1 MAHYR
6 LALRPLSALARVALR
21 LLANAGWVSVSTRP
35 RGSIASIVFVIVSL
49 SVVAGVLVTAGV
61 TPMIAVS
68 NAVAQSAVGIFDN
81 LPSYI
86 SIGTLPG
93 PDTIYAEDAGT
104 PVPVATVFDENR
116 QQVPWDQVSQA
127 VKDATVDGED
137 RRFYSH
143 GGVDVTGI
151 IRAALSGITGSSGT
165 QQGASTIAQ
174 QLVKNL
180 SIQEALQLPTVK
192 QQQAAINAADAF
204 TLDRKLKEAKLAIS
218 LEKKY
223 SKQQIL
229 LAYMNVAPFGGT
241 TYGIEAAAER
251 YYGEDASKLTVVQ
264 AATLIAIVQNPNVRA
279 PVDKAGYAANKVRR
293 NDILQQMYI
302 AHDITQ
308 AQLTAALNTPD
319 SAKTIKNIPP
329 TEGCTSAVDD
339 AQFWCEYVQ
348 TLVPSLT
355 SLGSTKAEREANWKV
370 GGYKVYTSLDV
381 KAQAQAQA
389 AENEWVPAT
398 LPTMDIGGATDSV
411 QVGTGRILV
420 MVENRKFDESASGG
434 PGTTAIN
441 YNVDSKNGGS
451 AYGFQGASTYKP
463 FTLMAWLQDGHGL
476 NDVLDATP
484 NPNLNLADFKDSCEP
499 GGQWSG
505 TYGPY
510 TNDENERGPYTV
522 LRATAESINGVF
534 LNMGKQVDQCAIR
547 NNAIA
552 FGVHTG
558 SGQPLQ
564 HQPSAILGT
573 NSVAPLTM
581 AAAYAGIANG
591 GVFCKPTA
599 VDSIVAPDGKKLAG
613 QPKSCSVALDPQIDA
628 AVGYAM
634 EGVFNGGT
642 AEAAR
647 PPGASVLGK
656 TGTSNNSWQTWTVG
670 STTKVST
677 AVWIGNATGN
687 AVTTDTRPPRACPGT
702 GDQVATL
709 RNCVFKQTMTAID
722 AEYPPGAFPLAP
734 SQYLNGDAKA
744 LASYAG
750 QTITAATDELQALN
764 YTVTVAP
771 GTVHSDEPAGTV
783 AYTDPAAGTTI
794 SAGYDITL
802 YTSDGSLAT
811 VTVPSVTGDSFS
823 QASSA
828 IANAGFTAAA
838 VQGCVVATLPSQLG
852 EAVSTDPA
860 QGTTQPPTTAV
871 TVNIGA
877 ASCP

>member
-1 MAHYR
+1 M
-6 LALRPLSALARVALR
+6 
-21 LLANAGWVSVSTRP
+21 T
-35 RGSIASIVFVIVSL
+35 ASIPPDGRVLPTVFGIIATSVI
-49 SVVAGVLVTAGV
+49 AGVLVTASL

-68 NAVAQSAVGIFDN
+68 SVAAQGAIGIFNN

-86 SIGTLPG
+86 SLGELPG
-93 PDTIYAEDAGT
+93 PNTIYAEDNGA
-104 PVPVATVFDENR
+104 PVAVATVFDENR
-116 QQVPWDQVSQA
+116 QQVPWDQISQA

-151 IRAALSGITGSSGT
+151 IRAALSGVIGSSST

-192 QQQAAINAADAF
+192 QQQAGIQAADAF
-204 TLDRKLKEAKLAIS
+204 TLARKLKEAKLAVS

-223 SKQQIL
+223 TKQQIL
-229 LAYMNVAPFGGT
+229 LSYMNVAPFGGT
-241 TYGIEAAAER
+241 TYGIQAAAQR

-264 AATLIAIVQNPNVRA
+264 AATLIAIVQSPNVRA
-279 PVDKAGYAANKVRR
+279 PVNTAGYAANKVRR

-302 AHDITQ
+302 AQSITQ
-308 AQLTAALNTPD
+308 KQLTAALNTPD

-355 SLGSTKAEREANWKV
+355 SLGSTTAEREANWKV
-370 GGYKVYTSLDV
+370 GGYKIYTSLDV
-381 KAQAQAQA
+381 NLQAQAQA
-389 AENEWVPAT
+389 VENEWVPAT

-411 QVGTGRILV
+411 EVGTGRILV
-420 MVENRKFDESASGG
+420 MVENRAFNESATGGG

-441 YNVDSKNGGS
+441 YNVDSQNDGS
-451 AYGFQGASTYKP
+451 SYGFQGASTYKP
-463 FTLMAWLQDGHGL
+463 FTLMSWLQDGHGL
-476 NDVLDATP
+476 KDVLNATP
-484 NPNLNLADFKDSCEP
+484 NPNLNLANFKDSCEP

-505 TYGPY
+505 TYGKY
-510 TNDENERGPYTV
+510 TNDENETGPYTV
-522 LRATAESINGVF
+522 LKATAESINGVF
-534 LNMGKQVDQCAIR
+534 LDMGEQVDQCATR
-547 NNAIA
+547 NNATA

-558 SGQPLQ
+558 SGQPLG

-599 VDSIVAPDGKKLAG
+599 IDSIVAPDGKKLAG
-613 QPKSCSVALDPQIDA
+613 QPQSCSVALDPQIDA

-642 AEAAR
+642 AAAAR
-647 PPGASVLGK
+647 PAGASVLGK
-656 TGTSNNSWQTWTVG
+656 TGTSNHSWQTWTVG

-687 AVTTDTRPPRACPGT
+687 AVTTATRPPRACPGT

-709 RNCVFKQTMTAID
+709 RNCVFKQTMTAVD
-722 AEYPPGAFPLAP
+722 AEYPPGTFPPAP
-734 SQYLNGDAKA
+734 SQYLNGSTTA
-744 LASYAG
+744 LADYSG
-750 QTITAATDELQALN
+750 QTITAATAELQALGF
-764 YTVTVAP
+764 TVTVAP
-771 GTVHSDEPAGTV
+771 GTVQSDEPTGTV
-783 AYTDPAAGTTI
+783 AYTNPAAGTPI
-794 SAGYDITL
+794 SDGYDITL
-802 YTSDGSLAT
+802 YTSDGSLA
-811 VTVPSVTGDSFS
+811 VTVPNVAGDSFS

-828 IANAGFTAAA
+828 IANAGFTPPAA
-838 VQGCVVATLPSQLG
+838 QGCVVATTSSQLG
-852 EAVSTDPA
+852 NAVSTDPA
-860 QGTTQPPTTAV
+860 QGTSQRPATVV
-871 TVNIGA
+871 TVNVGET
-877 ASCP
+877 SCP

>member
-1 MAHYR
+1 V
-6 LALRPLSALARVALR
+6 LVA
-21 LLANAGWVSVSTRP
+21 
-35 RGSIASIVFVIVSL
+35 VSL
-49 SVVAGVLVTAGV
+49 

-68 NAVAQSAVGIFDN
+68 TAAAQGAVGIFDS
-81 LPSYI
+81 LPSYV

-93 PDTIYAEDAGT
+93 ANTIYAEDNGK
-104 PVPVATVFDENR
+104 PVAVATVFDENR
-116 QQVPWDQVSQA
+116 QQVSWDQVSQA
-127 VKDATVDGED
+127 AKNATVDGED

-151 IRAALSGITGSSGT
+151 IRAALSDVTGSSA

-192 QQQAAINAADAF
+192 EQQAGIAAADAS
-204 TLDRKLKEAKLAIS
+204 TLDRKLKEAKLAVS

-223 SKQQIL
+223 TKQQIL

-241 TYGIEAAAER
+241 TYGIQAAAER

-293 NDILQQMYI
+293 DDILQQMYL
-302 AHDITQ
+302 AHSITQ
-308 AQLTAALNTPD
+308 AQLTTALKTPD
-319 SAKTIKNIPP
+319 SAKTIKNSPP
-329 TEGCTSAVDD
+329 REGCTSASDD

-355 SLGSTKAEREANWKV
+355 SLGTTTAQREQNWKV
-370 GGYKVYTSLDV
+370 GGYKIYTSLDV
-381 KAQAQAQA
+381 KLQAQAQA

-420 MVENRKFDESASGG
+420 MVENRTFSETASGG
-434 PGTTAIN
+434 GAGTTAIN
-441 YNVDSKNGGS
+441 YNVDSQNGGS

-463 FTLMAWLQDGHGL
+463 FTLMTWLQDGHGL
-476 NDVLDATP
+476 QDVLDATP

-505 TYGPY
+505 TYGRY
-510 TNDENERGPYTV
+510 TNDGYETGPHTV
-522 LRATAESINGVF
+522 LNATAESINGVF
-534 LNMGKQVDQCAIR
+534 LNMGTQVDQCATR
-547 NNAIA
+547 NNAMA

-581 AAAYAGIANG
+581 AAAYAGIAND
-591 GVFCKPTA
+591 GVFCEPTA
-599 VDSIVAPDGKKLAG
+599 IDSIVAPDGKKLAG
-613 QPKSCSVALDPQIDA
+613 QPKSCSTALDPQIDA

-642 AEAAR
+642 ASAAR
-647 PPGASVLGK
+647 PVGVSVLGK

-677 AVWIGNATGN
+677 AVWIGNATGD
-687 AVTTDTRPPRACPGT
+687 AVTTATRPPRACPGT
-702 GDQVATL
+702 GDEVATL

-722 AEYPPGAFPLAP
+722 SEYAPGTFPPAP
-734 SQYLNGDAKA
+734 TQYLTGSAAA
-744 LASYAG
+744 LGNYSG
-750 QTITAATDELQALN
+750 QTIAAATAELQALG

-771 GTVHSDEPAGTV
+771 GTVKSSEPAGTV
-783 AYTDPAAGTTI
+783 ANTNPAAGTSI
-794 SAGYDITL
+794 SAGYEVTL

-811 VTVPSVTGDSFS
+811 VTVPDVAGDSFS

-828 IANAGFTAAA
+828 IAKAGFTTAA
-838 VQGCVVATLPSQLG
+838 VQGCVVTTSPSQLG
-852 EAVSTDPA
+852 QAVSTDPP
-860 QGTTQPPTTAV
+860 QGSQQQPTTTV
-871 TVNIGA
+871 TVNIGGV
-877 ASCP
+877 SCPSSGPGSGKGAGPHS